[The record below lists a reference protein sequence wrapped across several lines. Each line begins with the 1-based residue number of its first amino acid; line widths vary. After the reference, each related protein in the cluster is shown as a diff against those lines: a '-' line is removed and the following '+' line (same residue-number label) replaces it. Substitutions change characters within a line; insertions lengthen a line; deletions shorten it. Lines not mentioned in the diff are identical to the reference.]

1 MIMRNDTMRTDYLP
15 KVIRLVGKLQA
26 DTAISAIQNA
36 PIDIERPLEVIIRE
50 EQKGRSLSANALM
63 WAGPLND
70 IATQAWVHG
79 RQYSALI
86 WHEYFK
92 EKFLP
97 DFCDLAQVKE
107 GYKKYEE
114 TPDGKRILIGSTQ
127 KLTKHG
133 FNLYIESIYAYGA
146 DLGVRFSETDQAKEM

>member
-1 MIMRNDTMRTDYLP
+1 MTNDYLQ
-15 KVIRLVGKLQA
+15 KTFRLIGKSQA
-26 DTAISAIQNA
+26 EVAINAIQNA
-36 PIDIERPLEVIIRE
+36 PIDSEYPLEVIIRK

-70 IATQAWVHG
+70 IAQKAWVHG

-97 DFCDLAQVKE
+97 EFSDPKFTKE

-114 TPDGKRILIGSTQ
+114 TPDGRRVLVGSTS
-127 KLTKHG
+127 KLTKLG
-133 FNLYIESIYAYGA
+133 FSNYMEQIYAYGA
-146 DLGVRFSETDQAKEM
+146 ELGVRFTEINNE

>member
-1 MIMRNDTMRTDYLP
+1 MRADYLP

-26 DTAISAIQNA
+26 DTAITAIQNA
-36 PIDIERPLEVIIRE
+36 PIDLERPIEVIIRE

-70 IATQAWVHG
+70 IAQQAWVHG
-79 RQYSALI
+79 RQYSALV

-92 EKFLP
+92 EQFLP
-97 DFCDLAQVKE
+97 ELHDPETTKE

-114 TPDGKRILIGSTQ
+114 TPEGKRILVGSTS

-133 FNLYIESIYAYGA
+133 FSLYIENIYAYGA
-146 DLGVRFSETDQAKEM
+146 NLGVKFTETYQA

>member
-1 MIMRNDTMRTDYLP
+1 MRTEYLA
-15 KVIRLVGKLQA
+15 KTIRLVGKLQI
-26 DTAISAIQNA
+26 DTAVNAIQNA
-36 PIDIERPLEVIIRE
+36 PIDLDKPLEVIIRE
-50 EQKGRSLSANALM
+50 EQKSRSLSANALM

-70 IATQAWVHG
+70 IAQQAWVHG

-97 DFCDLAQVKE
+97 EFPDPKFTKE

-114 TPDGKRILIGSTQ
+114 TPDGKRILIGSTS
-127 KLTKHG
+127 KLTKFG
-133 FNLYIESIYAYGA
+133 FSNYMEYIYAYGA
-146 DLGVRFSETDQAKEM
+146 DLGVRFSETDSQQEV

>member
-1 MIMRNDTMRTDYLP
+1 MTINYLT
-15 KVIRLVGKLQA
+15 KTIRLIGASQKEV
-26 DTAISAIQNA
+26 AINAIQNA
-36 PIDIERPLEVIIRE
+36 PIDSEYPLEVIIRE
-50 EQKGRSLSANALM
+50 EQKARSLSANALM

-70 IATQAWVHG
+70 IANQAWVHG

-92 EKFLP
+92 EQYLP
-97 DFCDLAQVKE
+97 EFADPKITKE

-114 TPDGKRILIGSTQ
+114 TPDGRRILIGSTS

-133 FNLYIESIYAYGA
+133 FSLYIENIYAYGA
-146 DLGVRFSETDQAKEM
+146 NLGVRFTETYQA

>member
-1 MIMRNDTMRTDYLP
+1 MRTDYLP
-15 KVIRLVGKLQA
+15 KIIRLVGKLQA
-26 DTAISAIQNA
+26 DTAINAIQNA

-70 IATQAWVHG
+70 IASQAWVHG

-97 DFCDLAQVKE
+97 DFPDLTQVKE
-107 GYKKYEE
+107 GYRKYEE

-133 FNLYIESIYAYGA
+133 FSLYMEQIYAYGA

>member
-1 MIMRNDTMRTDYLP
+1 MRADYFP
-15 KVIRLVGKLQA
+15 KVIRLVGKIQA
-26 DTAISAIQNA
+26 DTAITAIQNA
-36 PIDIERPLEVIIRE
+36 PIDLERPIEVIIRE

-70 IATQAWVHG
+70 IANQAWVHG

-97 DFCDLAQVKE
+97 EFPDPKQVKE

-114 TPDGKRILIGSTQ
+114 TPDGKRVLVGSTN
-127 KLTKHG
+127 KLTKYG
-133 FNLYIESIYAYGA
+133 FNLYIENIYAYGA
-146 DLGVRFSETDQAKEM
+146 DLGVRFSEANQTKEM